1 MSTDATTSP
10 QMRGD
15 ALVRAGQPLNGVGQ
29 PLAWWAAMIA
39 RMVRLHRPQSLP
51 APQASAICLDVVA
64 PAATTSL
71 TTWLVTPVHRQTNIS
86 SPVHSWPS
94 TVMMWA
100 NLPTNRLG

>member
-1 MSTDATTSP
+1 
-10 QMRGD
+10 
-15 ALVRAGQPLNGVGQ
+15 LE
-29 PLAWWAAMIA
+29 
-39 RMVRLHRPQSLP
+39 
-51 APQASAICLDVVA
+51 VVA
-64 PAATTSL
+64 PAATTSF